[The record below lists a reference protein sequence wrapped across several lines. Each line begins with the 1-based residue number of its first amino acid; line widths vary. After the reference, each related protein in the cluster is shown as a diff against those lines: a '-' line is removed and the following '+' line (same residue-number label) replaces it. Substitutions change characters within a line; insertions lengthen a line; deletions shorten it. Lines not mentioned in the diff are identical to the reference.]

1 MTQPPS
7 SPKSDKNPG
16 EASDFNQ
23 ALPSEAILS
32 ERDERGKADA
42 PSRRQIEN
50 KNALAY
56 VSARHRRERSLKSKV
71 ALWSLAIGTIPAL
84 VLGITIFLSNQSLQ
98 SQLNRDGLEKEKIA
112 LESQI
117 PFLWLGTITTALIA
131 GTIAAI
137 SAERTLRPVLK
148 AAKSSNHLV
157 NRLLRE
163 EAKLRDRV
171 AGKDELAALENNL
184 SLIEEQLPDLIWK
197 QEAEAERFQTL
208 TKITYRLRE
217 ARSQE
222 EVMRLAVDAVR
233 QAFRCD
239 RVAIFRLEATGE
251 GVFVEESVAPG
262 WPKALW
268 TNLHDPC
275 FEGGYAQ
282 QYREGRV
289 KAIDNIYTAGLGD
302 CHIGLLERFAVK
314 ANLIAPIIKDNELY
328 GLLIAHQCAGPR
340 VWQPVEIDMFAQIAI
355 QIGFAIDYTKVLEQ
369 LDSKFDRAQLF
380 IDLTRRIRESIV
392 EDDILQ
398 TTVEEVRKTLRCDRV
413 VVYGFDPEWYGTVVA
428 ESVVPGFPKAIH
440 ARIKDPCF
448 AEGYVEQYQ
457 AGRVQAT
464 SNIYE
469 AGLTECYLQ
478 QLEPFA
484 VKANLVAPILKD
496 DKLFGL
502 LIAHQCSAPRNWQQ
516 TEIDF
521 FAQIA
526 TQVGFAL
533 DRARLVARMDA
544 ETVRTEQMAY
554 LTRRIHES
562 PSEERILK
570 TTVEEIRK
578 ALKADRVVV
587 YRFNADWGGYV
598 AAESV
603 LSGWTHAINYE
614 IEDACIPESLR
625 QAYLA
630 GRVVPT
636 NNVLEAGFHPD
647 HLKLMEQLEIKAN
660 LVTPIVKENQLFG
673 LLIAHQ
679 CSSSR
684 NWQPPEIDLMAQLA
698 LQVGYALDRARLLD
712 RAEQAYYQ
720 AEASAR
726 QERQQK
732 ESLLLQ
738 TTNLLK
744 NSQKAVEI
752 LSNDAIHQMEVV
764 TAAYNQIK
772 SVTEMAQQIGDRARQ
787 IETQKQPM
795 VETVAFSTEAIASIV
810 KSTLELKESIVAT
823 TEQVKHLDRP
833 SEKLVQGIDSISKI
847 ISQMKLQAM
856 NAALEAARS
865 GVAGQE
871 FATIGDNVLALAR
884 QLEGDLAEIKPF
896 VRDIQQQNQQV
907 STAIETSKD
916 KTIAQSQIVGETQ
929 KKLQQV
935 AASSDSLHELVSEIA
950 QVAAK
955 VAQNSASASQSV
967 LTVAN
972 LASHA
977 SEQSMTAIESFNQ
990 LATIAHELQPDEKP
1004 KTKKDND
1011 E

>member
-1 MTQPPS
+1 MTHPPS
-7 SPKSDKNPG
+7 SPKSDNDPG
-16 EASDFNQ
+16 EAANFKQNR
-23 ALPSEAILS
+23 PSEGIS
-32 ERDERGKADA
+32 SA
-42 PSRRQIEN
+42 PLRRQIAN
-50 KNALAY
+50 KNAIAY
-56 VSARHRRERSLKSKV
+56 VSTRNRRERSLKSKV
-71 ALWSLAIGTIPAL
+71 ALWSLVIGVIPAM
-84 VLGITIFLSNQSLQ
+84 VLGITIYLSERSL
-98 SQLNRDGLEKEKIA
+98 SLPFVGMVTIA
-112 LESQI
+112 
-117 PFLWLGTITTALIA
+117 TAAIA
-131 GTIAAI
+131 GTLAAI

-163 EAKLRDRV
+163 EALLRERV
-171 AGKDELAALENNL
+171 AGKDELAALEKNL
-184 SLIEEQLPDLIWK
+184 GLIEEQLPDLIWR

-208 TKITYRLRE
+208 NKITYRLR
-217 ARSQE
+217 AAHSQE
-222 EVMRLAVDAVR
+222 EVMRLAVEEVR

-289 KAIDNIYTAGLGD
+289 RAIDNIYTAGLGD

-328 GLLIAHQCAGPR
+328 GLLIAHQCANPR
-340 VWQPVEIDMFAQIAI
+340 FWQPFEIDMFAQIAT
-355 QIGFAIDYTKVLEQ
+355 QIGFAIDYTKILEQ

-380 IDLTRRIRESIV
+380 INITRRIRESLV

-398 TTVEEVRKTLRCDRV
+398 TTVDEVRKTLRSDRV
-413 VVYGFDPEWYGTVVA
+413 VVYGFDPDWYGTVVA

-448 AEGYVEQYQ
+448 VEGYVEQYQ

-464 SNIYE
+464 NNIYE
-469 AGLTECYLQ
+469 AGLTQCHLQ

-502 LIAHQCSAPRNWQQ
+502 LIAHQCSAPRTWQQ

-533 DRARLVARMDA
+533 DRARLLARMDA

-562 PSEERILK
+562 PSEETILK

-578 ALKADRVVV
+578 ALKADRIVV
-587 YRFNADWGGYV
+587 YRFNTDWGGYV

-603 LSGWTHAINYE
+603 LSGWTHAIDYK
-614 IEDACIPESLR
+614 IEDACIPEALR
-625 QAYLA
+625 SAYLA

-647 HLKLMEQLEIKAN
+647 HLKLMERLEIKAN
-660 LVTPIVKENQLFG
+660 LVSPIVKDNRLFG

-679 CSSSR
+679 CSSAR
-684 NWQPPEIDLMAQLA
+684 NWQKSEIDLMTQLA
-698 LQVGYALDRARLLD
+698 LQVGYALDRARMLD

-720 AEASAR
+720 AETSAR

-738 TTNLLK
+738 TSIFLK
-744 NSQKAVEI
+744 NSQKAVET
-752 LSNDAIHQMEVV
+752 LSNGAVNQIEIV
-764 TAAYNQIK
+764 TTAYNQIK
-772 SVTEMAQQIGDRARQ
+772 SVTDMAQQIDDRAQQ
-787 IETQKQPM
+787 IEAQKQQTL
-795 VETVAFSTEAIASIV
+795 ETIAFSTEAIAIAF
-810 KSTLELKESIVAT
+810 KEMLALQESIVVLS
-823 TEQVKHLDRP
+823 EQFKKLAP
-833 SEKLVQGIDSISKI
+833 SSERLGEGTNV
-847 ISQMKLQAM
+847 ISQVISQIKLQAM
-856 NAALEAARS
+856 NAALEAAR
-865 GVAGQE
+865 AGAVGEE
-871 FATIGDNVLALAR
+871 FASIGDKVLALAR
-884 QLEGDLAEIKPF
+884 QLEGEVSEIKPL
-896 VRDIQQQNQQV
+896 VRDIQQHSQQM
-907 STAIETSKD
+907 STIVGICQEKTS
-916 KTIAQSQIVGETQ
+916 AQTQSVGETQ
-929 KKLQQV
+929 KNLQQI
-935 AASSDSLHELVSEIA
+935 AASSDRLHSLVSEIA
-950 QVAAK
+950 QVAAR
-955 VAQNSASASQSV
+955 VVQTSNSASQSV

-972 LASHA
+972 LSSQT
-977 SEQSMTAIESFNQ
+977 SEQSLTAIESFNQ
-990 LATIAHELQPDEKP
+990 LATIAHELQLEETP
-1004 KTKKDND
+1004 KTQKDNND
-1011 E
+1011 